1 MSTLRAAASLPRMR
15 IVVAP
20 DSFGGTLSARE
31 AAEAIAAGWRRGVP
45 GADVAIVPLA
55 DGGTGFAEVL
65 HTALGGTV
73 HELEVT
79 GPLGDPVTG
88 SWLRVGDTAYLECA
102 SACGLH
108 HVPRED
114 RVPGVARTATT
125 SGVGELLA
133 AARDAGVTTAVV
145 GLGGSATTDG
155 GAGLLAALGA
165 VPVDDDGLPLPP
177 GGAALDCCARLDGT
191 PDLGGMTLVAASD
204 VDNPLLGPHG
214 AAAVFGP
221 QKGADDAAVT
231 ELDTALTVF
240 AGVLADLA
248 GREVRDLPSAGA
260 AGGLGASLLALG
272 ARVESG
278 AGLVRGLVG
287 LDAELDAAD
296 LAVTGEG
303 SFDWQSL
310 RGKLITAVARGA
322 ADRGTPCVVL
332 AGQVSVGRREAAAAG
347 VDAAFGVAEEFG
359 LEASMADPAGT
370 LADLAERVAPRWS
383 R

>member
-1 MSTLRAAASLPRMR
+1 
-15 IVVAP
+15 
-20 DSFGGTLSARE
+20 
-31 AAEAIAAGWRRGVP
+31 
-45 GADVAIVPLA
+45 
-55 DGGTGFAEVL
+55 
-65 HTALGGTV
+65 
-73 HELEVT
+73 
-79 GPLGDPVTG
+79 
-88 SWLRVGDTAYLECA
+88 
-102 SACGLH
+102 
-108 HVPRED
+108 
-114 RVPGVARTATT
+114 
-125 SGVGELLA
+125 
-133 AARDAGVTTAVV
+133 
-145 GLGGSATTDG
+145 
-155 GAGLLAALGA
+155 
-165 VPVDDDGLPLPP
+165 
-177 GGAALDCCARLDGT
+177 
-191 PDLGGMTLVAASD
+191 D

-231 ELDTALTVF
+231 ELDAALTVF

-260 AGGLGASLLALG
+260 AGGLGAALLALG

-296 LAVTGEG
+296 VAVTGEG

-310 RGKLITAVARGA
+310 RGKLVTAVARGA